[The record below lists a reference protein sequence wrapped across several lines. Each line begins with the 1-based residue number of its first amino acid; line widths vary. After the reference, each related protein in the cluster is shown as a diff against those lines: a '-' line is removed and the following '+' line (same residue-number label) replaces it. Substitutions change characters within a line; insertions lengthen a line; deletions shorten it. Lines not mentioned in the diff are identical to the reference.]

1 MTVGAGRPAGAALL
15 GAALVL
21 AACVPPLTFPLPPP
35 EPGAA
40 RRAQALARQ
49 QETELAGCAD
59 AAACAQAHFI
69 LGLLALSEDPRAAV
83 RHLRAAAE
91 RDPKGRLA
99 ASSRAWITLIE
110 QPDRR
115 ADGAATAVA
124 ALVRD
129 LAEREALLQQLA
141 RGTGYPS
148 VEALRQELAARER
161 RIALLTQQLE
171 AIKRVEREL
180 REKARP
186 LWEPGHLHPGPSD
199 EPLP

>member
-1 MTVGAGRPAGAALL
+1 MIAGAGRPAGAALL
-15 GAALVL
+15 GATLML
-21 AACVPPLTFPLPPP
+21 AACTPPLTFPLPPQDA
-35 EPGAA
+35 GAV

-49 QETELAGCAD
+49 QEAELAGCTD

-69 LGLLALSEDPRAAV
+69 LGLLALSEAPPAAV
-83 RHLRAAAE
+83 RHLRAAAD

-99 ASSRAWITLIE
+99 ASCRAWIALVE
-110 QPDRR
+110 HPDRQ

-129 LAEREALLQQLA
+129 LVEREALLQHLA

-148 VEALRQELAARER
+148 VESLRQELAARER

-171 AIKRVEREL
+171 ALKRVDREL

-186 LWEPGHLHPGPSD
+186 LREPGHLPPGHSD